1 MMTCLVS
8 FGNQGENAFEALPT
22 AEEIE
27 EWRSNPEGLSLDRTR
42 CDEVRMGYEGIGKYN
57 GQGWTE
63 AKV

>member
-1 MMTCLVS
+1 MMTSLVL
-8 FGNQGENAFEALPT
+8 FGNWAENAFEALST

-42 CDEVRMGYEGIGKYN
+42 CDEVQMGYEGIGKYN

-63 AKV
+63 EKV